1 MFNNNRYLAYF
12 YINYIVLIKMSLTTD
27 IKNKIS
33 VLDLVSEHADLKRQG
48 RLYKALC
55 PFHNE
60 NTPSFIVSLHS
71 TGVEFSIHH
80 VIGSTGS
87 EISASG
93 SFFTNFHL

>member
-60 NTPSFIVSLHS
+60 NTPSFIASKYLYLIFKKF
-71 TGVEFSIHH
+71 EFLDTISI
-80 VIGSTGS
+80 
-87 EISASG
+87 
-93 SFFTNFHL
+93 F